1 MIGLG
6 SDKKKTHIIEVRF
19 SEHPP
24 TSQVWT
30 SRHLLGLA
38 GYQAHSDWR
47 GGRWEF
53 DSDQTFGLDW
63 YLFESRQAS
72 LHLRLSW
79 TKFVTWTR
87 WPGKEKNRKDS
98 SVHLSA
104 NDVVVWF
111 DPILALCRFLFSPP
125 QDYWEGVAGCRKFQ
139 KSEVAHA
146 IYFCVWYRMIKYLWP
161 FETHKHIW
169 LILRCWGK
177 SSILC
182 QQNSDAL

>member
-1 MIGLG
+1 MG
-6 SDKKKTHIIEVRF
+6 
-19 SEHPP
+19 
-24 TSQVWT
+24 
-30 SRHLLGLA
+30 
-38 GYQAHSDWR
+38 
-47 GGRWEF
+47 WEL

-72 LHLRLSW
+72 SHLRLSL

-98 SVHLSA
+98 RVHLST

-161 FETHKHIW
+161 FETHKHIYAQRRLLRLLLGVKVFKNAFK
-169 LILRCWGK
+169 LILAKRLPQVFVSPRQWTNTGG
-177 SSILC
+177 
-182 QQNSDAL
+182 ALRAAARPW